1 MSINAH
7 TRLLPLVALFASLI
21 GGACSERGISD
32 TVDLTVDY
40 NQMPTMTTTD
50 VVTMI
55 SDSGYTRYRITSD
68 LWLVYEQAQVPVWR
82 FPTGLLLEKFDT
94 TYTLDATVICD
105 SATYFKNEQKWRLDG
120 HVNIVNSIGEKFL
133 TPQLFWSQRDN
144 KIYSDSF
151 IHIER
156 ADRTIEGYG
165 FESNDRL
172 TRYTVYNPTG
182 IFPASDFKPGAKK
195 SETLSDSISPEPD
208 ATKPKQATKPE
219 RKALKTNNTPPAL
232 ARPAEL

>member
-1 MSINAH
+1 MLIA
-7 TRLLPLVALFASLI
+7 LMVAGS
-21 GGACSERGISD
+21 CTERGISD
-32 TVDLTVDY
+32 KIDLNVDY
-40 NQMPTMTTTD
+40 DQTPTMTTTD

-55 SDSGYTRYRITSD
+55 SDSGYTRYRITSS
-68 LWLVYEQAQVPVWR
+68 LWLVFDQAKVPVWR
-82 FPTGLLLEKFDT
+82 FPDGLLLEKFDT
-94 TYTLDATVICD
+94 AYNVDATVICD
-105 SATYFKNEQKWRLDG
+105 SATYFKNDQLWRLDG

-172 TRYTVYNPTG
+172 TRYSVYNPTG
-182 IFPASDFKPGAKK
+182 IFPASDFQPGARQ
-195 SETLSDSISPEPD
+195 
-208 ATKPKQATKPE
+208 QATDSVATADTVADTPATARHK
-219 RKALKTNNTPPAL
+219 RDLTISNKATRADISSL
-232 ARPAEL
+232 

>member
-1 MSINAH
+1 M
-7 TRLLPLVALFASLI
+7 RMPVVMLMALMFAGS
-21 GGACSERGISD
+21 CTERGISD
-32 TVDLTVDY
+32 KIDLNVDY
-40 NQMPTMTTTD
+40 DKTPTMTTTD

-55 SDSGYTRYRITSD
+55 SDSGYTRYRITSS
-68 LWLVYEQAQVPVWR
+68 LWMVFDQAKVPVWR
-82 FPTGLLLEKFDT
+82 FPDGMLIEKFDT
-94 TYTLDATVICD
+94 AYNIDATVICD
-105 SATYFKNEQKWRLDG
+105 SATYFKNDQLWRLDG

-165 FESNDRL
+165 FESNDRM

-182 IFPASDFKPGAKK
+182 IFPASDFQPGTHQPAADTA
-195 SETLSDSISPEPD
+195 SVADTLPDPAPTTRRQRDLTISNKARRADISSI
-208 ATKPKQATKPE
+208 
-219 RKALKTNNTPPAL
+219 
-232 ARPAEL
+232 